1 MGGDILDNI
10 QKCDNYAERV
20 KEFSESLTNFFL
32 VFDSLFLF
40 EEDAEQLLN
49 DTKESLEEKILH
61 NESALPLI
69 IAIGGNYDS
78 NIDRAKVKQVDA
90 LLELVK
96 ARKNLQKAIEKGHKK
111 KADYSQV
118 LALFGL

>member
-1 MGGDILDNI
+1 MDNI
-10 QKCDNYAERV
+10 DKCDNYAERV
-20 KEFSESLTNFFL
+20 KEFAESLTNFFL
-32 VFDSLFLF
+32 VFDGLFLY
-40 EEDAEQLLN
+40 EADAEQLLN
-49 DTKESLEEKILH
+49 DVKKSIEEKILH

-69 IAIGGNYDS
+69 IAMGGNYDS
-78 NIDRAKVKQVDA
+78 DIDRAKVKQVDA

-96 ARKNLQKAIEKGHKK
+96 ARKNLQKATEKEHKK